1 MMISVEE
8 GVGAALC
15 NSEPHPSHRKV
26 VIMVEQ
32 IRPASFEDSSE
43 GHVALQMLDEWTA
56 ERHEGLIRKS
66 LVVDRLLDLRTE
78 FAEEPLLKI
87 EIDQYLAAVP
97 GNSVVEQAWWR
108 ATTTALRTELSARV
122 ASSAGVTADS

>member
-1 MMISVEE
+1 
-8 GVGAALC
+8 
-15 NSEPHPSHRKV
+15 
-26 VIMVEQ
+26 MVEQ
-32 IRPASFEDSSE
+32 IRPASFEDSAE

-78 FAEEPLLKI
+78 LAEEPLLKI

-108 ATTTALRTELSARV
+108 ATTAALRNELAARV
-122 ASSAGVTADS
+122 ASGSEITADS

>member
-1 MMISVEE
+1 
-8 GVGAALC
+8 
-15 NSEPHPSHRKV
+15 
-26 VIMVEQ
+26 MVEQ
-32 IRPASFEDSSE
+32 IRPASFEDTSE
-43 GHVALQMLDEWTA
+43 GHAAIQMLDEWTA

-78 FAEEPLLKI
+78 LAEEPLLKI

-108 ATTTALRTELSARV
+108 ATTAALRTELGARV
-122 ASSAGVTADS
+122 ASGAEVTADS